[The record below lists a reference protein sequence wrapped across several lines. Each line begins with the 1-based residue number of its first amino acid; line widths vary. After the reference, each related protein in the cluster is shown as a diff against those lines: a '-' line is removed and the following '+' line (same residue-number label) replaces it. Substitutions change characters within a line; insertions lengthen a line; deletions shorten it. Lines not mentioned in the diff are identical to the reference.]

1 VEAECGPARELRWR
15 GGHGRPSKGA
25 AVQRAGRRSNQR
37 SEGRT
42 SMRQREHAKNRT
54 LAIKCSKE
62 NPSMASQIPRR
73 PTMPATRTHREPHA
87 HSPQPQPTPPPH
99 HRPQSDMAR
108 RGEGWPRRGANARTA
123 AARDPFRRPDAVF
136 AHEGGGFQWSLAA
149 ASGNKRHVE
158 EVRPMAHAAVK
169 ISEGRKSGWISVE
182 DFFPFSYYYFYF
194 SLVFLLCKNL
204 HTSVF

>member
-87 HSPQPQPTPPPH
+87 PQSPTPAHTAATPSPTIRH
-99 HRPQSDMAR
+99 GATGRGVAPAR
-108 RGEGWPRRGANARTA
+108 RECEDGRR
-123 AARDPFRRPDAVF
+123 
-136 AHEGGGFQWSLAA
+136 
-149 ASGNKRHVE
+149 SG
-158 EVRPMAHAAVK
+158 
-169 ISEGRKSGWISVE
+169 SV
-182 DFFPFSYYYFYF
+182 PSP
-194 SLVFLLCKNL
+194 
-204 HTSVF
+204 